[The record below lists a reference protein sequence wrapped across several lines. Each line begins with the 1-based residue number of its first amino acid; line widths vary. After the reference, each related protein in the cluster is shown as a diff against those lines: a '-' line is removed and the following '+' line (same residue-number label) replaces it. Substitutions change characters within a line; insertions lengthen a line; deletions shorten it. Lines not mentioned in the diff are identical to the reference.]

1 MLVPLNN
8 YVARHNVFASGFGN
22 RMYLTVGGN
31 EMSGSYRKLALSVWH
46 LKGAP
51 DTDGNAL
58 QVSTRLRFRV
68 NVFDARRDRL
78 PARHTNG
85 GWWVWT
91 SRVQQAD

>member
-1 MLVPLNN
+1 MRGIWSEFSFENSRSKCHESLQMPRNE
-8 YVARHNVFASGFGN
+8 FATD
-22 RMYLTVGGN
+22 R
-31 EMSGSYRKLALSVWH
+31 LAAGA

-85 GWWVWT
+85 GWGVLT
-91 SRVQQAD
+91 SRVQQAG